1 MIVPFL
7 PPRTGEAGFPVEEES
22 ELRKFPDNH
31 LLSLHG
37 RGRRNEVRQRRMG

>member
-22 ELRKFPDNH
+22 ELRKFPIICC
-31 LLSLHG
+31 LSMEGG
-37 RGRRNEVRQRRMG
+37 RGMR